1 MSTTLGITFA
11 CRDDLSPRFDIA
23 TTDEQI
29 LGDEIYHRLTTDRV
43 IGFDADGNYTPDA
56 ASFGDDVRKLAG
68 AALSDSDVKALG
80 PRFASVLQR
89 SGRIETAD
97 VRVTS
102 GPAVAGEVSLDFAIN
117 VVSSTD
123 VPFAF
128 LFRLTGTTFVD
139 VGVTPG
145 GS

>member
-23 TTDEQI
+23 TTDEEI
-29 LGDEIYHRLTTDRV
+29 LTDEIYHRLTTDRV
-43 IGFDADGNYTPDA
+43 LGFDVDGNYTLEA
-56 ASFGDDVRKLAG
+56 AAFGDDVRKLAG
-68 AALSDSDVKALG
+68 AALSDADVAALG
-80 PRFASVLQR
+80 PRFAAVLQR

-97 VRVTS
+97 VKVTA
-102 GPAVAGEVSLDFAIN
+102 GPIVNGDVSLDFAIN

-128 LFRLTGTTFVD
+128 LFRLTGSTFTN